1 MEQSKS
7 TLFLNYWNK
16 QSAEYR
22 AYYSFFDLYEA
33 FKAGW
38 EAHCKSKEIQIMDV
52 VENIQV

>member
-16 QSAEYR
+16 QSAEYH
-22 AYYSFFDLYEA
+22 SFFDLYEA